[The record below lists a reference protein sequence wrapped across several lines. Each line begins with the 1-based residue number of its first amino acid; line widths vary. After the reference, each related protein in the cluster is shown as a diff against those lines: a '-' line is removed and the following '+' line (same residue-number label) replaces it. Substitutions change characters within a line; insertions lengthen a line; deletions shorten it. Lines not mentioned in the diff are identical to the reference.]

1 MSDAEDT
8 EAFIRFR
15 ASGDRKVRNQLV
27 ESYRWLAIA
36 CAHRFRDRG
45 EPIEDL
51 IQVGMLGLVKAVERF
66 DPANGTPF
74 PGYAVP
80 TITGELRRHFRDT
93 TWSLHVPRRMKE
105 LAALVSPAS
114 ERLRERLK
122 RHPTVAEVA
131 EELRVSVDDVIG
143 HLVNPVLHF
152 PDEEQM
158 DGGEGCLS
166 IPGLTFDCLRRTN
179 VVAHGQNEYGDPLT
193 IDGTMML
200 SRAIQHEV
208 DHLDGI
214 LFVDRLDPKTKK
226 AALEAIR
233 LAEWANVPPPVV
245 KTSPHP
251 LFGQSR

>member
-143 HLVNPVLHF
+143 AMEASSAYRSSGLHT
-152 PDEEQM
+152 DR
-158 DGGEGCLS
+158 G
-166 IPGLTFDCLRRTN
+166 
-179 VVAHGQNEYGDPLT
+179 
-193 IDGTMML
+193 DGT
-200 SRAIQHEV
+200 SRDPGAEDPELERAETREAVTRLLASLPEREQKILYLRFFEEKSQSDIAAVVGTSQVHVSRLIRASLDKMRGQIALDDLLDAKGEV
-208 DHLDGI
+208 
-214 LFVDRLDPKTKK
+214 
-226 AALEAIR
+226 
-233 LAEWANVPPPVV
+233 
-245 KTSPHP
+245 S
-251 LFGQSR
+251 